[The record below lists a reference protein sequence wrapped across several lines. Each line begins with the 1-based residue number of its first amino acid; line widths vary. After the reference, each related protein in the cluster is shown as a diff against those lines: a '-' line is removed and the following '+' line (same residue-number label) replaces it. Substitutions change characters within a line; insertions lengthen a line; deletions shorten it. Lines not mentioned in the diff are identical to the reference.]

1 MYILNKSKE
10 KINYEI
16 NNNIDGTRTIY
27 FDSIYK
33 TNNPILDKVKCLYF
47 PCKDSNNSIIIVHG
61 MGERNLK
68 YLMFYAKQF
77 SQNGYHVI
85 LPILPYHYDR
95 KVSDT
100 AFLSGFA
107 EDIEK
112 RFNQAASDVTACC
125 NILNNLNIYN
135 INILGFS
142 LGGIISV
149 ISKALDNRIN
159 KASFV
164 VTGGNFEHITWHSIA
179 TKVLRVRYESPD
191 SPCNSKLCTH
201 KHKDFC
207 KVCKDFK
214 SIDDLSSLPSCFR
227 YDASVFAGLLNKDD
241 VIMFNALFD
250 IFIPRNASNDLWDKL
265 NHPKKYMLPAGHLTS
280 HVFFKKFIYEK
291 TLDFFNS

>member
-1 MYILNKSKE
+1 MYVLNKPEE
-10 KINYEI
+10 KINFEI
-16 NNNIDGTRTIY
+16 KNNAGLKTIY
-27 FDSIYK
+27 FNSLYK

-47 PCKDSNNSIIIVHG
+47 PCKHSKDSIIIVHG

-68 YLMFYAKQF
+68 YLIFYAKKF
-77 SQNGYHVI
+77 CENGYNVI

-95 KVSDT
+95 KVDDT
-100 AFLSGFA
+100 AFLSGFT

-112 RFNQAASDVTACC
+112 RFNQSVSDIIACC
-125 NILNNLNIYN
+125 SILTELNIN
-135 INILGFS
+135 TINILGFS

-149 ISKALDNRIN
+149 ISKALDNRIK

-191 SPCNSKLCTH
+191 SPCNSKLCTQ
-201 KHKDFC
+201 KHKNFC
-207 KVCKDFK
+207 KICKDFK
-214 SIDDLSSLPSCFR
+214 SIDDLTNLPSCFR
-227 YDASVFAGLLNKDD
+227 YDASVFAGILNKKD

-280 HVFFKKFIYEK
+280 HVFFKKFIYK
-291 TLDFFNS
+291 TTLEFFNS